1 MAITDSML
9 KVIEVLDTVDPIAR
23 HLDQAR
29 RSRPS
34 DHKRPR
40 VDSDGDV
47 DILNNTGRS
56 RAP

>member
-1 MAITDSML
+1 ML